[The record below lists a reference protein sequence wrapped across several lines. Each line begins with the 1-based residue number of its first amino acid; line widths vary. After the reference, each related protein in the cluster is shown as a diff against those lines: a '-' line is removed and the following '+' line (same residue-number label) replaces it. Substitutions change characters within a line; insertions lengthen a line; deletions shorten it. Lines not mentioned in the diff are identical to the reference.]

1 MRDVGGEFLFVVRD
15 HDERLVGT
23 AAEGVDDI
31 AHEVAAIGVEAMQGF
46 VEDEQRRILDEG
58 TCQEAKTLFATR

>member
-1 MRDVGGEFLFVVRD
+1 MGDVGGEFLFVVRD

-31 AHEVAAIGVEAMQGF
+31 AHEVAAIGVEAMQRF
-46 VEDEQRRILDEG
+46 VED
-58 TCQEAKTLFATR
+58 